1 MKQLHTFAVCAY
13 KESPYLEECIR
24 SLLFQ
29 TVSSN
34 IIIATSTPND
44 YISSI
49 AEKYDLPLIVN
60 PGESGITQDWNFA
73 YTHTDSK
80 YVTIA
85 HQDDIYD
92 AEYLETALKKLEGA
106 RRPLIFFS
114 DYYEIRENEKTYSNR
129 LLRIKR
135 LMLLPIRLPM
145 AEQSR
150 WIRRRILSFGSP
162 ICCPSVTFAK
172 ANLPYAVFQHGF
184 RACEDWQAWE
194 MISKLKGDFLYSP
207 RALMAPALPW
217 TRMTLLPDT
226 LSTMPQRSDWSA
238 WAESPTMTI
247 SAFTGTDIPSR
258 VTRRS
263 VPLSLSLSLS
273 KRFKRSLPGD
283 SSS

>member
-145 AEQSR
+145 VEQSR

-207 RALMAPALPW
+207 RALMGHRIHEGSETSAIIEDHGRTEEEYIMYRKFWPDKIA
-217 TRMTLLPDT
+217 RMLNRAY
-226 LSTMPQRSDWSA
+226 STAQGSNHL
-238 WAESPTMTI
+238 E
-247 SAFTGTDIPSR
+247 
-258 VTRRS
+258 
-263 VPLSLSLSLS
+263 
-273 KRFKRSLPGD
+273 
-283 SSS
+283 

>member
-13 KESPYLEECIR
+13 KKSPYLEECIR
-24 SLLFQ
+24 SLLSQ
-29 TVSSN
+29 TTKSS
-34 IIIATSTPND
+34 IIIATSTPNEF
-44 YISSI
+44 ISSM
-49 AEKYDLPLIVN
+49 AEKYGLPLIVN

-73 YTHTDSK
+73 YTHADST

-85 HQDDIYD
+85 HQDDFYD
-92 AEYLETALKKLEGA
+92 SDYLETALKKLERS

-114 DYYEIRENEKTYSNR
+114 DYYEIRENERTYNNR
-129 LLRIKR
+129 LLRVKR

-172 ANLPYAVFQHGF
+172 DNLPYAVFQHGF

-207 RALMAPALPW
+207 KALMGHRIHEGSETSAIIGDNGRTQEEYIMYRKFWPEKIA
-217 TRMTLLPDT
+217 RMLNRAY
-226 LSTMPQRSDWSA
+226 STAQGSNNL
-238 WAESPTMTI
+238 E
-247 SAFTGTDIPSR
+247 
-258 VTRRS
+258 
-263 VPLSLSLSLS
+263 
-273 KRFKRSLPGD
+273 
-283 SSS
+283 

>member
-73 YTHTDSK
+73 YT
-80 YVTIA
+80 
-85 HQDDIYD
+85 
-92 AEYLETALKKLEGA
+92 
-106 RRPLIFFS
+106 FS

-207 RALMAPALPW
+207 RALMGHRIHEGSETSAIIEDHGRTEEEYIMYRKFWPDKIA
-217 TRMTLLPDT
+217 RMLNRAY
-226 LSTMPQRSDWSA
+226 STAQGSNHL
-238 WAESPTMTI
+238 E
-247 SAFTGTDIPSR
+247 
-258 VTRRS
+258 
-263 VPLSLSLSLS
+263 
-273 KRFKRSLPGD
+273 
-283 SSS
+283 